1 MASRKYLNLS
11 FSYVP
16 SWDYID
22 AIREIFQNS
31 LDAEVEDSENKMYFE
46 YDKDTC
52 ILSIGNKNGRLEE
65 STLLLGKSSKREDEN
80 QIGQHGE
87 GYKVATVV
95 LLREGLGVK
104 IFNQNKKQVWVAKS
118 VKSRT
123 YKEDIPVF
131 DIEHQIFKKGADLV
145 FEISGLTEEMFENV
159 VNSNLWLIERYKGTL
174 GDVKVSENGKVLLDE
189 QFKHKIFVKGLYVC
203 DNQSVNYGYDFQPRF
218 VKLDRDRH
226 LVDTFDILWNASR
239 VIAYTRDEKFIKG
252 CLILNDG
259 KYLSNYEYC
268 ISNELKNSVATDFF
282 LENGQGS
289 VPCVDENEFND
300 AIRSGHKAVLVSEPV
315 AKFIKSSPIYVDTGV
330 RVKSLKE
337 QLQDWYY
344 KVADI
349 LDDDEYKELLE
360 EGSDLISRVSSQ
372 I

>member
-1 MASRKYLNLS
+1 MSRKYLNLS

-16 SWDYID
+16 DFSYID

-52 ILSIGNKNGRLEE
+52 TLSIGNKNGRLEE
-65 STLLLGKSSKREDEN
+65 NTLLLGKSSKREDEN

-315 AKFIKSSPIYVDTGV
+315 AKFVKSSSIYVDTGV

-349 LDDDEYKELLE
+349 LDGDEYKELLE